1 VTVSRKVLLI
11 FDNIPAPGLAL
22 LSCRDCAS

>member
-11 FDNIPAPGLAL
+11 CDTIPAPGLAL
-22 LSCRDCAS
+22 LSRRDCAS